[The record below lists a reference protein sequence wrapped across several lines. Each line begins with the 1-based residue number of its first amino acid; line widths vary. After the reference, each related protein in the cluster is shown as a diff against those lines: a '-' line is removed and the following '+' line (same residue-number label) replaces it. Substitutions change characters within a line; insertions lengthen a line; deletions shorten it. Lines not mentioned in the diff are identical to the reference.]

1 VCRSGSSRREAAD
14 SASELDP
21 VVVDS
26 PARGAARAGARDPPH
41 AEPQGLVRSEVD
53 VGVWM
58 EALRTT
64 DRDADVTIRKW
75 RSEERP
81 MADHHSKERMRAE
94 DAFAKM
100 QDRSGDKVSDQ
111 PTVSAADQNTAR
123 LKAARLGRDAAKIGS
138 KEL

>member
-1 VCRSGSSRREAAD
+1 
-14 SASELDP
+14 
-21 VVVDS
+21 
-26 PARGAARAGARDPPH
+26 
-41 AEPQGLVRSEVD
+41 
-53 VGVWM
+53 
-58 EALRTT
+58 
-64 DRDADVTIRKW
+64 
-75 RSEERP
+75 